1 MAVLHFEILRRI
13 AETASGMRYQDTWF
27 EVTDNDVQI
36 WDHEPTGRELQP
48 DSTVIKCT
56 AWPRPDIP
64 QVTAA
69 SIASADQVIDLLNVQ
84 VPAAELQGWG
94 EVTSQPG
101 GQPMQA
107 DAVFWSASA
116 VEKFLMPYYAST
128 YGSMAPK
135 AVTQLLNIFVPPGSP
150 ELQGNGM
157 INLMEQSGTLP
168 PNLAPTLGTPDVSIT
183 NPTGYDQPFAVVHLP
198 SSEYTAGTPE
208 GDGTSGSA
216 SSGGAPEDDGLP
228 RLYTLHR
235 SGAVKKLRV
244 ME

>member
-27 EVTDNDVQI
+27 EVIDNDVQV
-36 WDHEPTGRELQP
+36 WDHEPERKP

-56 AWPRPDIP
+56 AWPKPDIP
-64 QVTAA
+64 QVT
-69 SIASADQVIDLLNVQ
+69 SAIIKSGEQEIDLLKVKAP
-84 VPAAELQGWG
+84 VHDLQGWG
-94 EVTSQPG
+94 AVTSQAG
-101 GQPMQA
+101 GEPMKA

-135 AVTQLLNIFVPPGSP
+135 AVTQLLSVFVPPGSP
-150 ELQGNGM
+150 ELEGNGM
-157 INLMEQSGTLP
+157 MELMEQSGTLP
-168 PNLAPTLGTPDVSIT
+168 PHRPMLRTPDVSVT
-183 NPTGYDQPFAVVHLP
+183 TPPDYDQPFAVVHLP

-208 GDGTSGSA
+208 DDG
-216 SSGGAPEDDGLP
+216 GLP